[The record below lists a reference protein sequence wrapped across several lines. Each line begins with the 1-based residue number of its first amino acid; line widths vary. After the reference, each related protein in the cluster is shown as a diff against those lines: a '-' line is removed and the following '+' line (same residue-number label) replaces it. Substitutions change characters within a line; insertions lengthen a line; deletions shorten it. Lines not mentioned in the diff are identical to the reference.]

1 MTQVNIF
8 KAKTDLSKLIMSL
21 ETKEQDQIIIARAGK
36 PVAVLLPYSGSTKK
50 RELGKFEGK
59 FSVPDDFDEYNEEL
73 LDLLGGL

>member
-36 PVAVLLPYSGSTKK
+36 PVAVLLPYSGSKKK
-50 RELGKFEGK
+50 RELGKYDGK
-59 FSVPDDFDEYNEEL
+59 YDIPDDFDEFNDEI